1 VGYRERNTVSEA
13 GTPKASAIRTVIVG
27 ASGRMG
33 TQMLRLLPGFP
44 ALKLVG
50 AIASER
56 SPVLGKD
63 AGAAMGAGTVPISAS
78 LPPLLAAADLV
89 IDFST
94 ASAAAAHVA
103 ACVAARVPLLLGT
116 SGLPRELEAPL
127 AAAAE
132 SIPLLVA
139 PNTSLGVTL
148 LLDLVRQAAQAL
160 PASYDIE
167 IIEAHHRHKTDAPSG
182 TALALGEAAAAARGV
197 KLGDEA
203 SYTRHRRSG
212 ARREG
217 QIGFGVLRGG
227 DVVGEHDVWFLGD
240 GERLLL
246 KHSAT
251 DRSVFARGAL
261 LAGQWLAGRPAGR
274 YAMRDV
280 FISGYR

>member
-1 VGYRERNTVSEA
+1 
-13 GTPKASAIRTVIVG
+13 
-27 ASGRMG
+27 MG
-33 TQMLRLLPGFP
+33 TQMLRLLPNFP
-44 ALKLVG
+44 RLKLVG
-50 AIASER
+50 AVASER
-56 SPVLGKD
+56 SATLGQD
-63 AGAAMGAGTVPISAS
+63 AGTAVRAGMVPISAS
-78 LPPLLAAADLV
+78 LPPLLAGADLV

-94 ASAAAAHVA
+94 ASAAAAHLA
-103 ACVAARVPLLLGT
+103 ACVAAGVPLLLGT
-116 SGLPRELEAPL
+116 SGLPRELKAPL

-139 PNTSLGVTL
+139 PNTSPGVSL

-160 PASYDIE
+160 PGSYDIE
-167 IIEAHHRHKTDAPSG
+167 IVEAHHRHKTDAPSG
-182 TALALGEAAAAARGV
+182 TALALGEADAGGRGLRLGEQATYARHG
-197 KLGDEA
+197 E
-203 SYTRHRRSG
+203 TG

-217 QIGFGVLRGG
+217 QIGFSVVRGG
-227 DVVGEHDVWFLGD
+227 DVVGEHEVWFLGD

-274 YAMRDV
+274 YRMRDV

>member
-1 VGYRERNTVSEA
+1 MSSGA
-13 GTPKASAIRTVIVG
+13 ASQASPTRTVIVG

-33 TQMLRLLPGFP
+33 TQMLRLLPNFP
-44 ALKLVG
+44 TLTLVG
-50 AIASER
+50 AVASER
-56 SPVLGKD
+56 SAGLGKH
-63 AGAAMGAGTVPISAS
+63 AGALSAAGTVPISAS
-78 LPPLLAAADLV
+78 LPALLAGADLV

-139 PNTSLGVTL
+139 ANTSPGASVL
-148 LLDLVRQAAQAL
+148 LELVRQAAQAL
-160 PASYDIE
+160 PLSYDIE
-167 IIEAHHRHKTDAPSG
+167 IIDTHHRHKTDAPSG
-182 TALALGEAAAAARGV
+182 TALALGEAAAAGRGV
-197 KLGDEA
+197 SLNEQA
-203 SYTRHRRSG
+203 SYARHGHG

-217 QIGFGVLRGG
+217 QIGFAAVRGG
-227 DVVGEHDVWFLGD
+227 DVVGEHEVWFLAD

-261 LAGQWLAGRPAGR
+261 LAGRWLAGRPPGR
-274 YAMRDV
+274 YRMCDV
-280 FISGYR
+280 FTSEYR